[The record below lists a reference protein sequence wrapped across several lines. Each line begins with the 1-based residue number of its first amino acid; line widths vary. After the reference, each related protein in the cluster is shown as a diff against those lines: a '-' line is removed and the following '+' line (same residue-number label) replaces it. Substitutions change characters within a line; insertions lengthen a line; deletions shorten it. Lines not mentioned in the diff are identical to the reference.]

1 MSLVAAGSGFFSQI
15 HSGKSGVVYDFLITE
30 ADASTSI
37 AISADSAFLKAMEC
51 VVVHRDHE
59 GMRREID
66 LWPLMLAHFARQ
78 IRTLGEVVFSS
89 MVADDICELL
99 LADGETKDTSPLVAS
114 LAVRLFADAV
124 SHEASL
130 GPPCTNEQ
138 LPPIHWMQFSLTPLL
153 LSPISLGS
161 VLPSERSP
169 ETDFNHVL
177 LRFRH
182 KSDHESRPSGVSE
195 ANGRASILVSEGQLR
210 RVKVIKDLKQIR
222 RQLGPMGVLQR
233 SLLVPILETV
243 CEIAE
248 QASQQHGAS

>member
-15 HSGKSGVVYDFLITE
+15 HSGKVGVVHDFLITE

-51 VVVHRDHE
+51 VVVRRDHE
-59 GMRREID
+59 GTRQEID
-66 LWPLMLAHFARQ
+66 LWPLMLAHFAGQ

-99 LADGETKDTSPLVAS
+99 RADSETKDTSSLVAS
-114 LAVRLFADAV
+114 LAVRLFADALT
-124 SHEASL
+124 HEASL
-130 GPPCTNEQ
+130 GPPDASEQ
-138 LPPIHWMQFSLTPLL
+138 IPSIHWMQFSLTPLL

-161 VLPSERSP
+161 VLPSDRLP
-169 ETDFNHVL
+169 ETGFNPVL

-182 KSDHESRPSGVSE
+182 KRNHESLPSGVSE
-195 ANGRASILVSEGQLR
+195 TNGLASVLVSEGQFR

-243 CEIAE
+243 CEMAE
-248 QASQQHGAS
+248 HASEQHGAS